1 MANRI
6 PWDKYEV
13 VILIDASIKVINKE
27 ITKQDAVKKVS
38 LMLRTKAA
46 TSGIIIDNI
55 FRNENGIS
63 MQMNIILAL
72 IQNKSSGL
80 HNASKLFCEMVNI
93 YKSNPTL
100 YLQVLTE
107 AKGMIRTLSSSNDDK
122 LNNAYSDNEK
132 TIDIGNAEEGQH
144 SNSTYTREE
153 TSSNSSMIFSNLC
166 FADWITQYAG
176 LSSATARAYKSALNT
191 CDHYPFTKSPFKG
204 RDKNCYR

>member
-132 TIDIGNAEEGQH
+132 TIDIGNAEEGLH
-144 SNSTYTREE
+144 SNSTYPEPVISLAVKLPYFFTE
-153 TSSNSSMIFSNLC
+153 LC
-166 FADWITQYAG
+166 FYLGIWRFIFIFADKLLFLA
-176 LSSATARAYKSALNT
+176 
-191 CDHYPFTKSPFKG
+191 C
-204 RDKNCYR
+204 